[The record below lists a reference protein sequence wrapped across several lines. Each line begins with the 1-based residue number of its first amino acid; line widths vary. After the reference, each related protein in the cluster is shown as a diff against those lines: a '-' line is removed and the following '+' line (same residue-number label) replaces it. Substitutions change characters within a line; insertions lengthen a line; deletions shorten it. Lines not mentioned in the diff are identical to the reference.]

1 MPGIVGFISKA
12 PRERAELRLRS
23 MVEAIRHE
31 SFYEVGTWIEES
43 AGLYVGWAI
52 PKNSFAGGMPVHNE
66 TGDITLVFSGQEYS
80 PDIARQLRE
89 QGHAVSD
96 GSAAYLAH
104 WYEQDPNFPAGLNGL
119 FHGVLFDRKKQSAV
133 LFNDRY
139 GMHRLCYHQSKD
151 GLYFAAEAKAILA
164 VFPGLRELDVKSLG
178 EFLACSCVLED
189 RTLFRG
195 IQVMPAGSAWVL
207 QDGGAQKKVTYFS
220 PEEWENQPLL
230 NSEAYYQ
237 QLRDVLAKNLSA
249 YFGGKEQVGVALT
262 GGMDTRVIMAWHRAA
277 EGTLP
282 CYTFGGMFRDCR
294 DVQMA
299 RQVAR
304 QCKQSHQVIELGEE
318 FLKRFPYYAERTTYL
333 TEGGVD
339 VYRAPDLFA
348 SEKARKIAPAKIVG
362 TYGSEV
368 VRHAVMFKPIMPAE
382 GLFEHEFMKQVEDAR
397 RTYLTFRTQHPVT
410 FAAFRQSPW
419 YHRGVLALEQTQLS
433 VRSPFL
439 DNEFVR
445 TVYQAPNDSV
455 TNGDVRLRL
464 IKDGDAELAK
474 LPSDRAVGGD
484 LNPFTAPI
492 LRVVSEFT
500 FKAEYAYDY
509 GMPQWAA
516 RVDHFLSPLQ
526 LQRLFLGRHKFSHFR
541 VWYRD
546 WLAGYIQQILLDSKA
561 LSRPYVQG
569 KTMAEMVQMHVKG
582 TRNYTSSIHKLLAM
596 ELLQRQFFD
605 GR

>member
-1 MPGIVGFISKA
+1 
-12 PRERAELRLRS
+12 
-23 MVEAIRHE
+23 
-31 SFYEVGTWIEES
+31 
-43 AGLYVGWAI
+43 
-52 PKNSFAGGMPVHNE
+52 
-66 TGDITLVFSGQEYS
+66 
-80 PDIARQLRE
+80 
-89 QGHAVSD
+89 
-96 GSAAYLAH
+96 
-104 WYEQDPNFPAGLNGL
+104 
-119 FHGVLFDRKKQSAV
+119 
-133 LFNDRY
+133 
-139 GMHRLCYHQSKD
+139 
-151 GLYFAAEAKAILA
+151 
-164 VFPGLRELDVKSLG
+164 
-178 EFLACSCVLED
+178 
-189 RTLFRG
+189 
-195 IQVMPAGSAWVL
+195 
-207 QDGGAQKKVTYFS
+207 
-220 PEEWENQPLL
+220 
-230 NSEAYYQ
+230 
-237 QLRDVLAKNLSA
+237 
-249 YFGGKEQVGVALT
+249 
-262 GGMDTRVIMAWHRAA
+262 MAWHRAA
-277 EGTLP
+277 EGTLS

-294 DVQMA
+294 DVQVA

-318 FLKRFPYYAERTTYL
+318 FLQRFPYYAERTTYL

-397 RTYLTFRTQHPVT
+397 RTYLTLRTQHPVT